1 MRPDD
6 RRYTDSHEWAQAEG
20 DLVTVGITDFA
31 IEQLGDLVYLELPEP
46 GRTVARGDAMGE
58 VESVKAVSDIYA
70 PVAGRIV
77 EVNQVLPESLE
88 TLQKDPFGEG
98 WLVRIQVDDPAAALE
113 GLLDA
118 AAYEKVVA
126 AAE

>member
-6 RRYTDSHEWAQAEG
+6 RRYTESHEWAQAQG

-31 IEQLGDLVYLELPEP
+31 IEQLGELVFLELPEP
-46 GRTVARGDAMGE
+46 GRRLEKGDALGE
-58 VESVKAVSDIYA
+58 VESVKAVSDIYM
-70 PVAGRIV
+70 PVAGEVV
-77 EVNQVLPESLE
+77 EVNQHLPDNLE
-88 TLQKDPFGEG
+88 TLQEDPFGRG
-98 WLVRIQVDDPAAALE
+98 WLARIRVADPEAALA

-118 AAYEKVVA
+118 AAYEQSVA